1 MVSGVMD
8 LLETREGALRHPWE
22 LSRARAVERIARRY
36 TRGALARILDW
47 GCGDAFTGRY
57 LLDRLGAERLVGVDP
72 HLTDAQRTLFTAG
85 DPRITLTNREAD
97 LPTQTF
103 DLILCCDVIEH
114 VSEDRE
120 LLSTLRRDFLAT
132 SGRLIVTVPA
142 FQALFSAHDVA
153 LRHYR
158 RYSLGEL
165 ERVLE
170 SAEFE
175 VLGSGYL
182 FGSLLPIRAAA
193 KLFERPKSQVPSDES
208 IGAGGWR
215 RGAFVTRTA
224 EAVLA
229 TDNALLMSFAA
240 LGLKLPGLSVWAACA
255 PLARP

>member
-1 MVSGVMD
+1 MD
-8 LLETREGALRHPWE
+8 LLETHAGALRHPWE
-22 LSRARAVERIARRY
+22 RSRARAVERIARRY
-36 TRGALARILDW
+36 ARGAPARILDW
-47 GCGDAFTGRY
+47 GCGDAFTSRY

-72 HLTDAQRTLFTAG
+72 HLTDEQRTLFSEG
-85 DPRITLTNREAD
+85 DPRVTLTNREAD
-97 LPTQTF
+97 LPSQTF

-114 VSEDRE
+114 VGDDRA
-120 LLSTLRRDFLAT
+120 LLSTLRRNFLAT
-132 SGRLIVTVPA
+132 TGRLVVTVPA

-153 LRHYR
+153 LKHYR

-165 ERVLE
+165 ESVLE

-182 FGSLLPIRAAA
+182 FGSLLPIRAAG

-215 RGAFVTRTA
+215 GGPLVTRAA
-224 EAVLA
+224 EAFLV
-229 TDNALLMSFAA
+229 TDNALLMAFAA